1 MNPTQVEG
9 AHRVRRTTMSA
20 YDAAKANIEI
30 VESRRTQYNDHSAYE
45 AARVK
50 ARDDA
55 APTATNAELMAR
67 KESGVNN
74 KPYDHLTNTER
85 ADYLT
90 VKEKIESRM
99 FQDVLKLA
107 KTKAGKDQDIYK
119 MLGER
124 ALSSTHTYFGGRSS
138 EWDNGVRATNFN
150 CHSAF
155 IIDNYDEIQELKKQ
169 LAAMNVPAVVDN
181 REEIQELRRELAV
194 MRSEL
199 ASLKAASVLDDID
212 DDEDE
217 DEIEQPVV
225 TPTAC
230 EPKVSASRAAE
241 TRIDKENRRWRKGT
255 ATTRAV
261 ASMKK
266 AARDIVADAREHSDR
281 HYEQVCKDWLS

>member
-1 MNPTQVEG
+1 
-9 AHRVRRTTMSA
+9 MSA
-20 YDAAKANIEI
+20 YDAALALIKI

-45 AARVK
+45 RERVK
-50 ARDDA
+50 ARDAA
-55 APTATNAELMAR
+55 APTTANAEIMAK

-181 REEIQELRRELAV
+181 REEIQELRQELAV
-194 MRSEL
+194 MRSEI

-212 DDEDE
+212 DDE

-241 TRIDKENRRWRKGT
+241 TRIDKENRRWGKGT
-255 ATTRAV
+255 AATRAV

-266 AARDIVADAREHSDR
+266 AARGISADAREHSDR
-281 HYEQVCKDWLS
+281 HYEQVCKDWMA

>member
-1 MNPTQVEG
+1 
-9 AHRVRRTTMSA
+9 MSA
-20 YDAAKANIEI
+20 YDAALALIKF
-30 VESRRTQYNDHSAYE
+30 VESRRTQYNDHSEYE
-45 AARVK
+45 RERVK
-50 ARDDA
+50 ARDAA
-55 APTATNAELMAR
+55 APTTANAEIMAK

-74 KPYDHLTNTER
+74 KPYDHLTNTEQ
-85 ADYLT
+85 AAYNT
-90 VKEKIESRM
+90 VKENIESRM

-169 LAAMNVPAVVDN
+169 VAAMNGPVVVDN
-181 REEIQELRRELAV
+181 REEIQELRQELAV

-199 ASLKAASVLDDID
+199 ASLKVTSVLDDI
-212 DDEDE
+212 DE
-217 DEIEQPVV
+217 DEIEQPA
-225 TPTAC
+225 TPKEACESLQEFIHAC

-241 TRIDKENRRWRKGT
+241 TRIDKENRRWGKGT
-255 ATTRAV
+255 AATRAV

-266 AARDIVADAREHSDR
+266 AARGISADAREHSDR
-281 HYEQVCKDWLS
+281 HYEQVCKDWMA

>member
-1 MNPTQVEG
+1 M
-9 AHRVRRTTMSA
+9 
-20 YDAAKANIEI
+20 
-30 VESRRTQYNDHSAYE
+30 
-45 AARVK
+45 
-50 ARDDA
+50 
-55 APTATNAELMAR
+55 
-67 KESGVNN
+67 NN
-74 KPYDHLTNTER
+74 KPHDQWTNTER
-85 ADYLT
+85 DHYNIIH
-90 VKEKIESRM
+90 EKIKTRTVNT
-99 FQDVLKLA
+99 VLKNA
-107 KTKAGKDQDIYK
+107 TKTDGKDQDIYK
-119 MLGER
+119 TLGQR
-124 ALSSTHTYFGGRSS
+124 VVYPPSYFCSGYST
-138 EWDNGVRATNFN
+138 ATNFN

-155 IIDNYDEIQELKKQ
+155 IIDNHEEIQELKKQ
-169 LAAMNVPAVVDN
+169 MAAMNGSGVVDN
-181 REEIQELRRELAV
+181 ELKQQLTYVQSELAGAFSLWSTGQEEIQELRRELVV

-217 DEIEQPVV
+217 IEQPVV
-225 TPTAC
+225 TPTVC